1 MWEKNL
7 KTSPPKNSL
16 QEILSTFWSRVE
28 DKKHGFAISS
38 WFSRLIPASDYQCH
52 DDKNV
57 WSEILLPPQKVRSCF
72 PGATIKYR
80 LILWFP
86 TVWNLHD
93 ILSNFR
99 YFKIR
104 SRTVR
109 ELFPFQVFQS
119 FQFYLRRCLGCYH
132 VLTPLLTV
140 ATVLMFLLG
149 SSASFSHQYLTRIVS
164 F

>member
-1 MWEKNL
+1 MREKNH
-7 KTSPPKNSL
+7 KSSPPKSSL

-38 WFSRLIPASDYQCH
+38 WFSRLIPALGYQCH
-52 DDKNV
+52 GDRNV
-57 WSEILLPPQKVRSCF
+57 WSEILLPPQKVRPCF

-119 FQFYLRRCLGCYH
+119 FQFYLRRRLSWLLPCLNTSPHSFHSLNVPFRKLCKL
-132 VLTPLLTV
+132 LTP
-140 ATVLMFLLG
+140 
-149 SSASFSHQYLTRIVS
+149 VS
-164 F
+164 R

>member
-119 FQFYLRRCLGCYH
+119 FQFYLRRCLSW
-132 VLTPLLTV
+132 LLPCLNTSPHSCHCLNV
-140 ATVLMFLLG
+140 PFRKLCKLL
-149 SSASFSHQYLTRIVS
+149 APVS
-164 F
+164 N